1 MKKSIFPREQKRGS
15 SLVNLNLFLFFV
27 INDNIC
33 LGAKT
38 QPSILEKGGGG
49 EVLITIKASNVLN
62 VGIELTTLDETMEII
77 EQMELENIIF

>member
-49 EVLITIKASNVLN
+49 EIDKDNLFCDIVFYIS
-62 VGIELTTLDETMEII
+62 
-77 EQMELENIIF
+77 